1 MRGRPAL
8 HTNASTPRNAL
19 KPQTL
24 CQFSCV
30 RRPQHALLSAGDASR
45 PFHAALIPKLYW
57 PAPLHA
63 LSCACTLVLVGTVKT
78 VMSHPRK
85 GPTQLFRRD
94 LSAAEEDR
102 VLENPRAHTG
112 KGYYT
117 KSDNSYRG
125 SSGSSKSYNSDSYNY
140 NGSGS
145 GGYSSGGGY
154 GYSSYRNDRNDRK
167 EAYYGRKNYSRKN
180 YSRNYYYD

>member
-1 MRGRPAL
+1 
-8 HTNASTPRNAL
+8 
-19 KPQTL
+19 
-24 CQFSCV
+24 
-30 RRPQHALLSAGDASR
+30 
-45 PFHAALIPKLYW
+45 
-57 PAPLHA
+57 
-63 LSCACTLVLVGTVKT
+63 
-78 VMSHPRK
+78 MSHPRK